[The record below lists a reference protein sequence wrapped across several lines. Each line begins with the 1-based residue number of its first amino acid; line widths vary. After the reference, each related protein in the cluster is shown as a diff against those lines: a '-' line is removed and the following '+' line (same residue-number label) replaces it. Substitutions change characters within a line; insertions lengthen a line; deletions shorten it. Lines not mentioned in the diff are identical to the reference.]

1 MKLGVIQQ
9 VGTPDEIYNNPVN
22 LFVAGFLGSPNMN
35 LLNGRLGVV
44 DGVPHFVGDT
54 LSLPLS
60 HVAGAA
66 GVTDGREVV
75 LGVRPEQVLLQTERS
90 ELTPYSARISLV
102 EPLGSQNIVWLA
114 VNERLSLAVVKDSA
128 WSGLQGDAVHW
139 GVTPD
144 RVSLFDAQSEQRI

>member
-1 MKLGVIQQ
+1 
-9 VGTPDEIYNNPVN
+9 
-22 LFVAGFLGSPNMN
+22 
-35 LLNGRLGVV
+35 
-44 DGVPHFVGDT
+44 
-54 LSLPLS
+54 
-60 HVAGAA
+60 VAGAA

-144 RVSLFDAQSEQRI
+144 RLSLFDAQSEQRI